1 MTSEVKEMLVGAL
14 VFVTFALALVYAY
27 GSAKFT
33 TPAGYTV
40 TAAFNHV
47 DGLSEGDSVQLAG
60 IPIGKVEKM
69 ALDESYR
76 SLLTL
81 RINPGIDIPT
91 DTSVAIHTAGLFGV
105 KYVVLDPGGSEE
117 NLKPGDRISYTQ
129 DSVLVDELLELII
142 SQGKANRAQRNGDAG
157 GADGAK

>member
-1 MTSEVKEMLVGAL
+1 MLVGAL
-14 VFVTFALALVYAY
+14 VFLAFAFALVYSY
-27 GSAKFT
+27 GSAKLT

-40 TAAFNHV
+40 SAAFNHV
-47 DGLSEGDSVQLAG
+47 DGLTEGDTVQLAG
-60 IPIGKVEKM
+60 IAVGKVEM
-69 ALDESYR
+69 MGLDQNYR
-76 SLLTL
+76 AVLTL

-105 KYVVLDPGGSEE
+105 KYVVLDPGGSDE

-142 SQGKANRAQRNGDAG
+142 SLGKANRAQRNGESG